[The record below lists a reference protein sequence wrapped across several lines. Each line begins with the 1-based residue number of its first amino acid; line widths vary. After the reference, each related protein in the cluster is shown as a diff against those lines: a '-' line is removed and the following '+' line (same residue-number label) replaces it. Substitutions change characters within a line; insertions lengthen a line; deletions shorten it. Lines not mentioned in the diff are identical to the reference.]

1 MKTTVDGQTHR
12 SLAVPAHGLSVMALA
27 VVSSYFAYVWG
38 SVTVNPAELLAPIL
52 FWYGI
57 AFLLLSYPLRS
68 AAKDFWRYIRTLSG
82 AVVFTVY
89 LVIHILLYGYL
100 LEGILT
106 SFYGSHFFTTGAG
119 ISLTTSVFTPPT
131 AVNIILALWY
141 NPWVVITTPPAF
153 TTTLSL
159 YSLVIALVI
168 DVLIV
173 ANIGKTRELGKACSI
188 GAKSRSMV
196 LFPALGIAFGAS
208 CCLSVP
214 LLFTVAVP
222 SAAAISSLLWVYDA
236 TYFLFPPFAVVLL
249 YLNHLSVGRMT
260 ANLRASAGASSSVA
274 GGPSSLPAGVGPGAS
289 QGN

>member
-1 MKTTVDGQTHR
+1 MKTTVEGQVHR
-12 SLAVPAHGLSVMALA
+12 SVAVPIHGLSVMALA
-27 VVSSYFAYVWG
+27 VVSAYFAYVWG
-38 SVTVNPAELLAPIL
+38 SVAVNPAEILAPFL
-52 FWYGI
+52 FWYGV

-68 AAKDFWRYIRTLSG
+68 AARDFWRYIRTLSG
-82 AVVFTVY
+82 AVVFAVY

-106 SFYGSHFFTTGAG
+106 SFYGSTFFTSAARVT
-119 ISLTTSVFTPPT
+119 LTTTVFTPPT
-131 AVNIILALWY
+131 AVNVILSLWY
-141 NPWVVITTPPAF
+141 NPWLTITTPPAF
-153 TTTLSL
+153 ETTLSL
-159 YSLVIALVI
+159 YSVVIALII

-173 ANIGKTRELGKACSI
+173 ANIGRTRELGKACSI

-196 LFPALGIAFGAS
+196 IFPALGIAFGAS

-222 SAAAISSLLWVYDA
+222 SAAALSSLLWVYDA

-249 YLNHLSVGRMT
+249 YLNHVSIGKMT
-260 ANLRASAGASSSVA
+260 ANLRASTGGDASVTGENKSI
-274 GGPSSLPAGVGPGAS
+274 PAGVGPVTG